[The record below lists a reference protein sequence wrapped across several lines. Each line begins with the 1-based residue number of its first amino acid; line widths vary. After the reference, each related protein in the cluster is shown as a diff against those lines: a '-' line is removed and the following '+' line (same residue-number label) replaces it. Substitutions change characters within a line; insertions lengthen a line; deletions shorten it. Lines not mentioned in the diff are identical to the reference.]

1 MMFIAKTELLLAK
14 NSIAWPKFL
23 STQTSEKMK
32 LGCYFCPVL
41 RLHSF
46 PNDLLG
52 ETLLFCQVGH
62 TKEEAWPS
70 KGTKQERKISTA
82 TMNISGC

>member
-52 ETLLFCQVGH
+52 ETLLFCQLGH

-70 KGTKQERKISTA
+70 QGQNKKGKFQPQQ
-82 TMNISGC
+82 